1 MTNEQIVEEIRN
13 GVSVTA
19 NMERLY
25 MDNLTLIKKFIKP
38 YTSHEPEEDLL
49 QEAFFGLLEAIKHYE
64 TSENVL
70 FMTYAGY
77 WIKQQVQRYIQNC
90 GSVMRISNNYIQRI
104 NRYKKSVQEY
114 QQIYGRTPT
123 DKDMADFMGITV
135 DEIQR
140 IRLYAADIQSIDAPI
155 QDIEDLCLSDTIKS
169 DFNLENA
176 AIDKTYEEYQK
187 KELWGIVERYTSNGQ
202 QDIIKQHFYEGKTIA
217 EIARESGRGFQA
229 VWAQKG
235 AGLRKLRIGR
245 AGREIREKLE
255 VLESG
260 AYRTGVNQF
269 RRHDYTSV
277 VEHIAMRKAEIE
289 EEYQQS
295 LKKAFVRDWIGK

>member
-25 MDNLTLIKKFIKP
+25 MDNLPLIKKFIKP

-155 QDIEDLCLSDTIKS
+155 QDIED
-169 DFNLENA
+169 
-176 AIDKTYEEYQK
+176 Y
-187 KELWGIVERYTSNGQ
+187 
-202 QDIIKQHFYEGKTIA
+202 
-217 EIARESGRGFQA
+217 
-229 VWAQKG
+229 
-235 AGLRKLRIGR
+235 
-245 AGREIREKLE
+245 
-255 VLESG
+255 
-260 AYRTGVNQF
+260 
-269 RRHDYTSV
+269 
-277 VEHIAMRKAEIE
+277 
-289 EEYQQS
+289 
-295 LKKAFVRDWIGK
+295 AFLTQ